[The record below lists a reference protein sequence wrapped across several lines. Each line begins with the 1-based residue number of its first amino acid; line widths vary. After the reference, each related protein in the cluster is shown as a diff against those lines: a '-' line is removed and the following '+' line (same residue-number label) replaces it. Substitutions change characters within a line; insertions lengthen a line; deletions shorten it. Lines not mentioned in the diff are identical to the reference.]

1 MGEYMGSEENQK
13 LLQDNKSKDVLLM
26 QSKNELS
33 RALKYRS
40 EKLSSY
46 SNLKHEHEI
55 LLLDSENQNSNI
67 SALESDISKYK
78 SEINEW
84 EKKELVFK
92 DASNQK
98 DQIISEMKKEWLG
111 CIQTNDKLQSQLS
124 NSLRKQED
132 LARKLGLKYYRAKCD
147 NTDVATNVMN
157 GRAYS
162 SSPFSSPSKNMTLSN
177 APTLDN
183 SSHDIPMNELVER
196 ERLLRYIY
204 VKEKEVA
211 TLESVNTDLES
222 SSKTKSDEI
231 NNLRQR
237 IKSKDDQTC
246 TNEVKSQKKL
256 KGLANSYEQVKKENE
271 KYKNILQNIK
281 AGTNDN

>member
-111 CIQTNDKLQSQLS
+111 YIQTNDKLQSQLS

-157 GRAYS
+157 GRAYG

-177 APTLDN
+177 GPTLDN
-183 SSHDIPMNELVER
+183 SSYDIPMNEVADER
-196 ERLLRYIY
+196 ERLRRYIY
-204 VKEKEVA
+204 VKEKEVT

-222 SSKTKSDEI
+222 SSKAKSDEI
-231 NNLRQR
+231 NDFRKR
-237 IKSKDDQTC
+237 IKSKDDQNC
-246 TNEVKSQKKL
+246 TNEIKTQKKL
-256 KGLANSYEQVKKENE
+256 KSLANSYEQVKKENE
-271 KYKNILQNIK
+271 KYKSILQN
-281 AGTNDN
+281 